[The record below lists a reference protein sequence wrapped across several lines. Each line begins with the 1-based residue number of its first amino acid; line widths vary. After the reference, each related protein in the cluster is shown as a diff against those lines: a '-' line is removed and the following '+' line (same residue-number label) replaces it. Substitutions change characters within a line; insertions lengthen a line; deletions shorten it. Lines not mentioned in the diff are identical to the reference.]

1 MQHPVS
7 KLALLALL
15 CLASTRVHGTRPIQ
29 PIFHLADFSHPLVI
43 DNPYLSLPVGRHIV
57 FYEIEGGECG
67 VNDFVVTADTKSD
80 FQGAY
85 AGLSARA
92 ISDRVW
98 LDQDCDGGRDL
109 LLEDTT
115 DWHGQDNAGNVW
127 YFGEDSSAFEYD
139 DAGQLVSTS
148 KEGSWEAGRDGALA
162 GLVML
167 AHPVRNVA
175 YRQEF
180 SAGIAEDNARVARTD
195 ATIST
200 GLGDF
205 NGCVVTRETTPLSP
219 GDIEYKSYCPDV
231 GLVLVEHSGQKG
243 GAEAVDLGL

>member
-1 MQHPVS
+1 MYHRLS
-7 KLALLALL
+7 KVALLALL
-15 CLASTRVHGTRPIQ
+15 CLASTRVHGAGPIQ
-29 PIFHLADFSHPLVI
+29 PIFNLANFSHPLVI
-43 DNPYLSLPVGRHIV
+43 DNRYLPLAAGRHIV
-57 FYEIEGGECG
+57 FYEVEGGQCA
-67 VNDFVVTADTKSD
+67 VNDVVVTATAKSD
-80 FQGAY
+80 FQGGY

-98 LDQDCDGGRDL
+98 LDRDCDGGRDL

-139 DAGQLVSTS
+139 AGGHLVGTS
-148 KEGSWEAGRDGALA
+148 KEGSWEAGRNGALA
-162 GLVML
+162 GLAML
-167 AHPVRNVA
+167 AHPARNVS

-180 SAGIAEDNARVARTD
+180 SPGIAEDVARVT
-195 ATIST
+195 ATNVPVSI

-205 NGCVVTRETTPLSP
+205 SGCVVTRETTRLSP
-219 GDIEYKSYCPDV
+219 GDVEYKSYCPGV

>member
-15 CLASTRVHGTRPIQ
+15 CLASTRVHGARPIQ
-29 PIFHLADFSHPLVI
+29 PIFHLANFSNPLAI
-43 DNPYLSLPVGRHIV
+43 DNPYLSLPAGRHIV
-57 FYEIEGGECG
+57 FYEVEGGECA

-80 FQGAY
+80 FQGIY
-85 AGLSARA
+85 AGLAARA

-98 LDQDCDGGRDL
+98 LDKDCDGGRDL

-115 DWHGQDNAGNVW
+115 DWHGQDNVGNVW

-139 DAGQLVSTS
+139 ADGNLISTS
-148 KEGSWEAGRDGALA
+148 KEGSWEAGRNGALA
-162 GLVML
+162 GLMML
-167 AHPVRNVA
+167 AYPVRNVS

-180 SAGIAEDNARVARTD
+180 SVGIAEDLATVKKTNAWV
-195 ATIST
+195 ST

-205 NGCVVTRETTPLSP
+205 SGCVVTRESTRLSP
-219 GDIEYKSYCPDV
+219 GDVEYKSYCPDF

>member
-15 CLASTRVHGTRPIQ
+15 CLASTRVHGARPIQ
-29 PIFHLADFSHPLVI
+29 PVFHLADFSHPLVI
-43 DNPYLSLPVGRHIV
+43 DNPYLSLPAGRHIV
-57 FYEIEGGECG
+57 FYEVEGGECA

-80 FQGAY
+80 FQGLY

-98 LDQDCDGGRDL
+98 LDEDCDGGRDL

-115 DWHGQDNAGNVW
+115 DWHGQDNVGNVW

-139 DAGQLVSTS
+139 DAGNLVSTS

-167 AHPVRNVA
+167 AHPVKNVT

-180 SAGIAEDNARVARTD
+180 SPGVAEDLAKVKRINASV
-195 ATIST
+195 ST
-200 GLGDF
+200 GLGEF
-205 NGCVVTRETTPLSP
+205 VGCVVTREWTRLSP
-219 GDIEYKSYCPDV
+219 GDVEYKSYCPGA

>member
-1 MQHPVS
+1 MQHRVS
-7 KLALLALL
+7 KFALLALL
-15 CLASTRVHGTRPIQ
+15 CLASTRAHGARPIQ
-29 PIFHLADFSHPLVI
+29 PVFHLANFSHPLVI
-43 DNPYLSLPVGRHIV
+43 DNPYLSLAAGRHIV
-57 FYEIEGGECG
+57 FYEVEGGECA
-67 VNDFVVTADTKSD
+67 VNDFIVTASTKSD
-80 FQGAY
+80 FQGIY
-85 AGLSARA
+85 AGLSARV

-98 LDQDCDGGRDL
+98 LDEDCDGGRDL
-109 LLEDTT
+109 LLEETA

-139 DAGQLVSTS
+139 DAGNLISTS
-148 KEGSWEAGRDGALA
+148 KEGSWEAGRNGARA

-167 AHPVRNVA
+167 AHPVRNVS

-180 SAGIAEDNARVARTD
+180 SVGIAEDLATVKRTNALV
-195 ATIST
+195 ST

-205 NGCVVTRETTPLSP
+205 SGCVVTRESTRLSP
-219 GDIEYKSYCPDV
+219 GDVEYKSYCPVV